1 MSGVTVREVGP
12 RGCGYPVEGG
22 CYIESI
28 GGAGGMLPWFVP
40 IQPPVPWHFFR
51 GVTIVDGAYILASG
65 HAPGTSSVERDRL
78 RLGQTESKD
87 TDYERLKL
95 MEEFAQI
102 FFGEHAKIVKGHTE
116 QFARELNLALDENGH
131 PENGGDEKTFEKAIL
146 GARESKNAL
155 RRLAPHVRV

>member
-1 MSGVTVREVGP
+1 MSEVIEREVGP
-12 RGCGYPVEGG
+12 RGCGYPAEGG

-51 GVTIVDGAYILASG
+51 GVMIVDGAYIL
-65 HAPGTSSVERDRL
+65 
-78 RLGQTESKD
+78 GQTEGKD
-87 TDYERLKL
+87 ADYQRLKL

-102 FFGEHAKIVKGHTE
+102 LFGEHAKIIKGHTE
-116 QFARELNLALDENGH
+116 QFARELNFVLDQNGH
-131 PENGGDEKTFEKAIL
+131 PEEDGDGKTFENAIL
-146 GARESKNAL
+146 RARESKNSL

>member
-1 MSGVTVREVGP
+1 MSEVIAREVGP

-51 GVTIVDGAYILASG
+51 GITIVDGAYI
-65 HAPGTSSVERDRL
+65 
-78 RLGQTESKD
+78 LGQTESKD

-155 RRLAPHVRV
+155 RRLAPHVRI